1 LEGEVSELGSSQ
13 DQNCRLRTAGGD
25 FVLKVANRA
34 STALD
39 MEVGDAAMEWL
50 GRAEVGDAAM
60 ERPGEGD
67 VGGAAIVR
75 PGKGDIGF
83 AVPAVVPTLGGARS
97 AAHDGHLA
105 RLVTWVDGVPLA
117 DAGALDAEALR
128 GLGALAARCALAL
141 ADFSHPGLDRPL
153 QWEPRQA
160 PALFGELGGSVA
172 DPERRALV
180 TAAMAPLEDLL
191 ASPAAAALPIQAVH
205 CDITDYNVVASSSCS
220 LIRHTGTKEQLG
232 DGDPAGGRLEPSGLI
247 DFGDVIASWRVTE
260 AAHAAMS
267 AVFHDLDD
275 PLGGVGEVLGG
286 FDAVAPLSPA
296 EVDAVWPL
304 ILARAVVCALSST
317 HQASLGASS
326 HLTRLMAEDWTVLE
340 AVLAIPASAA
350 TPAMRLVCAST

>member
-1 LEGEVSELGSSQ
+1 MEGEVSELGSSQ

-60 ERPGEGD
+60 ERPGEGE
-67 VGGAAIVR
+67 V
-75 PGKGDIGF
+75 GF
-83 AVPAVVPTLGGARS
+83 AVPAVVPTLSGARS
-97 AAHDGHLA
+97 AEYEGHLS

-117 DAGALDAEALR
+117 DAGDLDAEALR
-128 GLGALAARCALAL
+128 GLGALAARCAIAL
-141 ADFSHPGLDRPL
+141 ADFRHPGLDRAL

-180 TAAMAPLEDLL
+180 TAAMAPLKDLL

-205 CDITDYNVVASSSCS
+205 CDITDYNVVASPSCS

-286 FDAVAPLSPA
+286 FDAVAPLSQA
-296 EVDAVWPL
+296 EADAVWPL
-304 ILARAVVCALSST
+304 ILARAAVCALSST
-317 HQASLGASS
+317 HQASLGTSP

-340 AVLAIPASAA
+340 AALAIPTPAA
-350 TPAMRLVCAST
+350 TTAIRSACAST